1 MNYGTTDRKE
11 KAGRHTAW
19 VRLRKGAAGDGTDRR
34 EMAARGRMQYLVL
47 RGNTND
53 NILNNNNELNELS
66 IMKQAEREQ
75 LQAVL
80 DKFDRREDEC
90 YDKMGYM
97 EEHKFNYEKQAIDL
111 KRQAYHECFRELQAT
126 FSRMKVDE
134 WTQQDE
140 AIAKEIIAY
149 FRDGTVKLQHDLN
162 LYATW
167 LEKWVAKQK

>member
-1 MNYGTTDRKE
+1 
-11 KAGRHTAW
+11 
-19 VRLRKGAAGDGTDRR
+19 
-34 EMAARGRMQYLVL
+34 
-47 RGNTND
+47 
-53 NILNNNNELNELS
+53 
-66 IMKQAEREQ
+66 MKQAEREQ

-126 FSRMKVDE
+126 FSRMNVDE

-140 AIAKEIIAY
+140 AIAKEIITF
-149 FRDGTVKLQHDLN
+149 FRDGTVKLQHDMN